1 MCFSFFKRENNT
13 NNITFQLKHF
23 YHTCSLRQFVQRFKV
38 SEPRRA
44 GGVGGFMWELKMEF
58 DQKWCFFAGFL
69 DLSWPI
75 RLWFWM
81 RLVRIFKQTYWCWIV
96 LWCWVQ
102 SHNEC
107 SNFGLLFLVHPLH
120 QMHLE
125 AIERFR
131 FVSLFPLKMG
141 QHLCVWYVMFSWSFL
156 TLILVGIFCV
166 RFSCKK
172 WEFETDGNGFLP
184 RPAVKG

>member
-81 RLVRIFKQTYWCWIV
+81 RLVRVFKQTYWCCIV

-125 AIERFR
+125 AVERFR

-156 TLILVGIFCV
+156 TLILVEVGI
-166 RFSCKK
+166 
-172 WEFETDGNGFLP
+172 WNGRKRVSTP
-184 RPAVKG
+184 PCS